1 MQGWLKPLGMGLPG
15 KREWFEETERVWLTW
30 NVKILG
36 FDSATGLPHLIRS
49 ECEAGTP
56 ESWDGG
62 MN

>member
-1 MQGWLKPLGMGLPG
+1 MGLPG
-15 KREWFEETERVWLTW
+15 KKEWFEETERVWLTW

-36 FDSATGLPHLIRS
+36 FDSATGLTHLIHRS

-56 ESWDGG
+56 ESWGGG